1 MFSSLFLSAQ
11 SLPAPPPSPTWTRSP
26 RTQWTC
32 PGTDPPT
39 TVAPSWRATSWKRRR
54 KGKSGWSAHTSP
66 PQPPMPPS
74 RGWWRERSTSS
85 VSWQRTR
92 RVPAIPARQP
102 TPSLPPTSLVS
113 WLFCLVVGFLF
124 LFEILNKV
132 CLSLIIC
139 WSCWSCSWWKKTY
152 YQIQTLRFFFFTW
165 KANFASS
172 LVSTKLCS
180 NRATWKYNAKY
191 TRASATAKTWFFPPN
206 IHVYLITCL
215 RTLQKKDYGS
225 TLNKIL

>member
-39 TVAPSWRATSWKRRR
+39 MVAPSWRATLWKRRR

-85 VSWQRTR
+85 VSWRRTR

-152 YQIQTLRFFFFTW
+152 YQIQTLRFFFLRGKLTLLAVWFQQNCVPIALHGNTTQ
-165 KANFASS
+165 
-172 LVSTKLCS
+172 STQQHQQQQKPD
-180 NRATWKYNAKY
+180 
-191 TRASATAKTWFFPPN
+191 FFPPN

-225 TLNKIL
+225 TFFLNL